1 MGGNMTENEQV
12 NKLIAASKEI
22 IAGGCG
28 CDRWCESTEG
38 IHFGCSCQDDAERIV
53 KLTIETL
60 WNGGDLPNV

>member
-1 MGGNMTENEQV
+1 MTENEQV

-28 CDRWCESTEG
+28 CDRWCESTED
-38 IHFGCSCQDDAERIV
+38 GCSCQDDAERIV

>member
-1 MGGNMTENEQV
+1 MTENEQV

-22 IAGGCG
+22 VASGCG
-28 CDRWCESTEG
+28 CDRFCESVPVSISCG
-38 IHFGCSCQDDAERIV
+38 CQDDAERIV